1 LLLVISLFGCSN
13 KENQGQKNG
22 KNEDVLD
29 KGTIVGFALKLY
41 DTPMDAPDEVDFS
54 TADLHYFYI
63 KNENNCIYN
72 EVSGN
77 LEVSNIN
84 VSNKISVEANYY
96 VPKSS
101 TFYLAIYD
109 IIKKEESYELLHKS
123 MYSSSFSILELSS
136 QNNDLDSLSYNLKVY
151 AIDGVNVA
159 VLKEFNEN
167 DECINKTTINY
178 QTSDYEFILSEETSY
193 YVIEEST
200 ISTRNLH
207 IFNKEEKEINYTIM
221 FIIDDRIT
229 PMNLKIK

>member
-1 LLLVISLFGCSN
+1 
-13 KENQGQKNG
+13 
-22 KNEDVLD
+22 
-29 KGTIVGFALKLY
+29 
-41 DTPMDAPDEVDFS
+41 
-54 TADLHYFYI
+54 
-63 KNENNCIYN
+63 
-72 EVSGN
+72 
-77 LEVSNIN
+77 
-84 VSNKISVEANYY
+84 
-96 VPKSS
+96 
-101 TFYLAIYD
+101 
-109 IIKKEESYELLHKS
+109 